1 MQSCLDCKHFQ
12 GYTQFHCQPY
22 FVICP
27 QDLRNFPCPY
37 KLGMANPFCNP
48 GTSIRLPGVSHLV
61 RSGVPSLAVQQGQ
74 VRYPFRDEV
83 YLRLISRTEKRKHF
97 GHLRTT
103 MPMETCKPSNLDSTR
118 YIEQI
123 LIVIRCDHPIA
134 LADDEVCLST
144 ELSLDLEINCLDH
157 PINVDFI
164 MGESLRIQSKNINI
178 SHRQCR

>member
-1 MQSCLDCKHFQ
+1 MQSCLDCKHFR

-123 LIVIRCDHPIA
+123 LILPS
-134 LADDEVCLST
+134 LAMTLLLNTNLKRSKLPSNST
-144 ELSLDLEINCLDH
+144 
-157 PINVDFI
+157 VRW
-164 MGESLRIQSKNINI
+164 LRMSAG
-178 SHRQCR
+178 